1 MKNLLFVLAC
11 LTALSNS
18 AFSTDLSDTTFVFWQ
33 NSVTVIDQERHTLVH
48 ATYKKTEEH
57 SFMPLAK
64 LPLSLDASLAERNIN
79 SITQLVRGEIKECK
93 IDASTPESVDL
104 WSWPLPMANNTVESH
119 LLTWNEQDK
128 QLSNTTTT
136 KKETAPII
144 AYAIFLAYLMYMGIC
159 KIYSDYQTDI
169 ALYHKIATIVY
180 YIALMV
186 GINLAVWHAAWF
198 VWLILSL
205 ITMAFA
211 GMMLTDKCS
220 QLNGS
225 IAVLSSFF
233 ILAFIADHLIN
244 PYEQYL
250 RQHILELNL
259 LCLSYMTLPF
269 ALWFGGRWLW
279 FKIRPQTSVTTD

>member
-18 AFSTDLSDTTFVFWQ
+18 AFSKALSDTTFVTQ
-33 NSVTVIDQERHTLVH
+33 QDSVMVIDQERHTLVH
-48 ATYKKTEEH
+48 ATYKNTIEH
-57 SFMPLAK
+57 SFSPLAK

-79 SITQLVRGEIKECK
+79 SITELVRGEIKECK

-128 QLSNTTTT
+128 QFSNTTTT

-159 KIYSDYQTDI
+159 KIYYDHQTDI

-180 YIALMV
+180 YIALML
-186 GINLAVWHAAWF
+186 GINLAVWHAAWW
-198 VWLILSL
+198 VWIILSL
-205 ITMAFA
+205 ITMACA
-211 GMMLTDKCS
+211 AMMLTDKCS
-220 QLNGS
+220 RLNGW
-225 IAVLSSFF
+225 VTGFSSFF
-233 ILAFIADHLIN
+233 ILGFIADQMIN

-250 RQHILELNL
+250 RRHILELNL
-259 LCLSYMTLPF
+259 LCLGYMTLPI
-269 ALWFGGRWLW
+269 ALWFGWLW
-279 FKIRPQTSVTTD
+279 FRVKPQASATID